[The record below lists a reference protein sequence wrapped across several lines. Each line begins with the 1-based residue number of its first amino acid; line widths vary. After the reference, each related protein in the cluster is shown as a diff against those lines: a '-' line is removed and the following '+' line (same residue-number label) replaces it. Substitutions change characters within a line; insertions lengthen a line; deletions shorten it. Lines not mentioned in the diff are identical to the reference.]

1 MHFWITKTS
10 VSKTHKIRIFPKGL
24 VYEFGQKVESFHLL
38 CLLKKDRQKVFADV
52 LNTKEAFRGYNYK
65 KKQNSNFSNGVSPW
79 FSSKI

>member
-24 VYEFGQKVESFHLL
+24 VYEFDRKVESFSSFVSI
-38 CLLKKDRQKVFADV
+38 KKDPEKMFADV

-65 KKQNSNFSNGVSPW
+65 KTQNSNFSNGVSPW